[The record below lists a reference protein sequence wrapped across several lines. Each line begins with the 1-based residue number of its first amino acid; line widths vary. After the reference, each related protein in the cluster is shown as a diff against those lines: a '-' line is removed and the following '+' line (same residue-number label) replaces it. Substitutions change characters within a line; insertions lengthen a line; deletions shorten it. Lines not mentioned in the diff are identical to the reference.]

1 MLEPRTAKHKS
12 WRVAFFFC
20 FHFGIPKIAIP
31 TLRRVPVLEARS
43 NAEKKLS
50 SAEQAWPADFFK
62 TRYTKR
68 GRLKSTGSDEE
79 CTP

>member
-12 WRVAFFFC
+12 WRVAFFLFP
-20 FHFGIPKIAIP
+20 FWNPKNRNP
-31 TLRRVPVLEARS
+31 NSSSRPVLEARS